1 MKIAVIGSG
10 IGGLAVALRLS
21 VKGHCVT
28 VFEKNDVP
36 GGKMGQIKMN
46 GYRFDTGPSLFT
58 MPELVEELFEL
69 AGENVREY
77 LEYHRLEVSCK
88 YFFSNGRVLT
98 AFSDE
103 EKLKAAC
110 ETVLGEPRL
119 KIEKHLENAAE
130 IYRLTSGIFI
140 FRSLHKIRN
149 YFRTEVLQ
157 SLLKIGR
164 LKFYKTMHRVNSAT
178 FRSPEMIQLFDR
190 YATYNGSSPYRAPAT
205 LNVIAHLEHN
215 LGACFPAKGMYS
227 VVESLYNLALKKG
240 VQFRFNTLVEKLL
253 TEKNNSFGIQ
263 IENVT
268 EHFDAVVSD
277 SDVKYLANHMM
288 VHPRKRRIN
297 KAEPSTSALIFYWGV
312 NKEFPELELH
322 NILFS
327 SNYHYEFEMLN
338 QMKMVSP
345 DPTVYIFISSK
356 MVKTDAP
363 DGCEN
368 WFVMVNTPENCGQD
382 WDQMIAEARQ
392 SIVFKIK
399 KVLGV
404 DPGPLITTERMVD
417 PREIESRTGS
427 FRGSLY
433 GTSSNSRFAAFLR
446 HPNRKNKLQRVYFVG
461 GSVHPGGGIPLC
473 LASAKIV
480 ANQIPDANDEP

>member
-21 VKGHCVT
+21 VKGHRVT

-46 GYRFDTGPSLFT
+46 GYRFDTGPSLLT
-58 MPELVEELFEL
+58 MPELVDELFEL

-88 YFFSNGRVLT
+88 YFFSNGKVLT

-103 EKLKAAC
+103 EKLKVAC
-110 ETVLGEPRL
+110 ETVLGEPQQN
-119 KIEKHLENAAE
+119 IEKHLRNAAE
-130 IYRLTSGIFI
+130 IYRLTAGIFI
-140 FRSLHKIRN
+140 FRSLHKFRN
-149 YFRTEVLQ
+149 YFRSEVLQ
-157 SLLKIGR
+157 SMLKIGR
-164 LKFYKTMHRVNSAT
+164 LRFYKTMHRVNSGT
-178 FRSPEMIQLFDR
+178 FRSPELIQLFDR

-240 VQFRFNTLVEKLL
+240 VQFRFNTLVDKLL
-253 TEKNNSFGIQ
+253 PEKNNSFDIQ
-263 IENVT
+263 TGSTN

-288 VHPRKRRIN
+288 AHPRKRRIN

-312 NKEFPELELH
+312 KRQFSELELH

-338 QMKMVSP
+338 QMKMVSA

-356 MVKTDAP
+356 KVKTDAP

-368 WFVMVNTPENCGQD
+368 WFVMVNTQAFDRPVGEEEIKTIRRNVVSK
-382 WDQMIAEARQ
+382 INRQ
-392 SIVFKIK
+392 LNISMEEWIEWEETAT
-399 KVLGV
+399 
-404 DPGPLITTERMVD
+404 PGT
-417 PREIESRTGS
+417 IEHATLSSNGA
-427 FRGSLY
+427 LY
-433 GTSSNSRFAAFLR
+433 GASSNSMFSAFMR
-446 HPNRKNKLQRVYFVG
+446 HPNFLPGLKNLYFVG

-480 ANQIPDANDEP
+480 DHEFQKA